1 MLPFAEKRSTFSSG
15 VRGPTDLCSGPPHAH
30 DLQHARKI
38 SVEHNDEL
46 RRYRGLYTLGAVGIG
61 NSREWLTLRRAVN
74 SNCATSLEENTSKA
88 SLQDATINKK
98 ISSWGMWNQD
108 YLPEVPVCMDLGHP
122 YYYLTCLLVGL
133 TPT

>member
-1 MLPFAEKRSTFSSG
+1 MTAQC
-15 VRGPTDLCSGPPHAH
+15 LCQNIWRRYCSLLSCVPCEI
-30 DLQHARKI
+30 KM
-38 SVEHNDEL
+38 SNDEL

-122 YYYLTCLLVGL
+122 YYYLTYLLVGL